1 MHCHACWPRFC
12 HDTFALLAL
21 NFYGVACNNN
31 YKNNVSIHATCIHT
45 FVQRLWLPRQAAR
58 RRSCCNLYAKL
69 FYKLSKKD
77 GVSRKHSRCCTHTHS
92 YTYGC
97 KLVQSGANKLACRI
111 SLDFSVSINCN
122 SKRASASAWACRLS
136 EILIDTHS
144 LFCQIPC
151 RFTIV

>member
-1 MHCHACWPRFC
+1 MHVGHA
-12 HDTFALLAL
+12 FAT
-21 NFYGVACNNN
+21 
-31 YKNNVSIHATCIHT
+31 IHLHCSRWIFMVLHAPTTATTMSLYATCIHT
-45 FVQRLWLPRQAAR
+45 FVQRLSLPRQAAR

-77 GVSRKHSRCCTHTHS
+77 GVSRKHSRCCTHTH
-92 YTYGC
+92 THDC

-111 SLDFSVSINCN
+111 SLDFSFNCN

-136 EILIDTHS
+136 EILIDTHN

-151 RFTIV
+151 SCMIV